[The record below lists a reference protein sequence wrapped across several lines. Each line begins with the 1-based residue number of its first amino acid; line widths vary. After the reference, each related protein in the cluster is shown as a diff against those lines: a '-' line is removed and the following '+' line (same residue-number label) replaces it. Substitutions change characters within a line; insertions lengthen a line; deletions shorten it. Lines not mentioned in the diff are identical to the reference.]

1 MNSVNKDLTMLPPQ
15 DLDAE
20 RAVLG
25 AMLQGDRD
33 AIDAPRNLL
42 TAESF
47 YKTAHRHIWTAICA
61 LADRGEPADVL
72 TVRAELE
79 KMGRLDEAGGA
90 VAIAQLAGEVG
101 TSANVE
107 HHARLVED
115 AHVRRS
121 LIVRASQLATRA
133 YDPAVS
139 VEDLISAG
147 NVLVSERPEA
157 RNGLPALCCLT
168 DVQPEKVEWLWF
180 PRIPLGRL
188 TALEGDPGE
197 GKSFLALAVAT
208 ALSVGHGLP
217 DMEEMEPGDTVFLTA
232 EDALSDTIRPR
243 LDEMG
248 ADVSRVFAIDE
259 PFPLDATGLSYLETL
274 IRSTSAR
281 LVVFDP
287 ITAFLPPGLD
297 IHRANEVRAVLSRL
311 AHVAEAHRCAVLIV
325 RHLAKGSTSKA
336 TYRGLG
342 SIDFTAACRSVL
354 LAGHDPDDQ
363 QSRALVQIKTNLG
376 PTADPLGY
384 SIEQGQFRWTGVTG
398 LTAGQILAPEVEA
411 SSLSEAKALLREALA
426 DGARPGK
433 EVEEEAEGAGI
444 SIRTLKRAKKVLGV
458 KARKEGQKGPWIWE
472 LPGQSSGTP
481 TGGVTDELDALFDTG
496 GKP

>member
-1 MNSVNKDLTMLPPQ
+1 MNKDLTMLPPQ
-15 DLDAE
+15 NLDAE
-20 RAVLG
+20 RAVMG
-25 AMLQGDRD
+25 AMLLNDPD
-33 AIDAPRNLL
+33 AIDAARSLL

-47 YKTAHRHIWTAICA
+47 YSGQHRHVWTAICH
-61 LADRGEPADVL
+61 LNDRGEAADQI
-72 TVRAELE
+72 TVTAELT
-79 KMGRLDEAGGA
+79 KMGRLEEAGGIVA
-90 VAIAQLAGEVG
+90 VSQLAGEVG
-101 TSANVE
+101 TSANIE
-107 HHARLVED
+107 HHARLVAD

-139 VEDLISAG
+139 VEDLISAE
-147 NVLVSERPEA
+147 NVLVSEKPEA
-157 RNGLPALCCLT
+157 RNGLPALRCLT
-168 DVQPEKVEWLWF
+168 EVQPEKVEWLWH

-208 ALSVGHGLP
+208 ALSIGHSLP
-217 DMEEMEPGDTVFLTA
+217 DVEEMDPGQTVFLTA

-259 PFPLDATGLSYLETL
+259 PFPLDSTGLSYLETL

-281 LVVFDP
+281 LVVLDP
-287 ITAFLPPGLD
+287 ITAFLPPELD
-297 IHRANEVRAVLSRL
+297 IHRANQVRAVLSRL
-311 AHVAEAHRCAVLIV
+311 AHVAEAHRCAVMII

-336 TYRGLG
+336 IYRGLG

-363 QSRALVQIKTNLG
+363 NSRALVQIKTNLG

-384 SIEQGQFRWTGVTG
+384 SIVEGQFRWTGGTS

-411 SSLSEAKALLREALA
+411 SSLAEAKGLLREILA
-426 DGARPGK
+426 DGPRDSK
-433 EVEEEAEGAGI
+433 EAEGELEAAGV
-444 SIRTLKRAKKVLGV
+444 SKATIRRAKKALGV
-458 KARKEGQKGPWIWE
+458 KAKKKGLREGWTWE
-472 LPGQSSGTP
+472 LPGASSGDS
-481 TGGVTDELDALFDTG
+481 GRGVGEDLDALFNTG
-496 GKP
+496 GTP